1 MYIKHREVE
10 PLVSSAA
17 DWKASGFP
25 GSGKLV
31 FSPTC
36 DVTLMPL
43 TFPSHDLS
51 KLLLKLITKL

>member
-1 MYIKHREVE
+1 MYIKHWEVE
-10 PLVSSAA
+10 PWVSSAA

-43 TFPSHDLS
+43 TAPSHHL
-51 KLLLKLITKL
+51 